1 MYEAGKNWSGN
12 NLAATLFRIIANSLP
27 GIQLK
32 LKQAGMREKPEDF
45 VKKIFFSAF
54 YMTTGLFLIL
64 FVLLLKLNLL
74 KGILILIFPFVFV
87 GMFFYMLKMPDI
99 IILKKEREINKEI
112 VFAGKFLIIELES
125 GVPLYNSIVNVSKSY
140 DTIGKH
146 FKEIVD
152 KIDVGTPMEEAI
164 TETIEITPSHHFRK
178 LLWQILNSLKTG
190 ADISKSLS
198 SVVDQI
204 SEEQIIEVREY
215 GRKLNPIAMFYMILA
230 VVMPSIGVI
239 MLIILATFI
248 SFKVDLVILLLIAGL
263 LGFMQFM
270 FYSIIK
276 SQRPAVEL

>member
-1 MYEAGKNWSGN
+1 MTNAI
-12 NLAATLFRIIANSLP
+12 FRIIANNIP
-27 GIQLK
+27 GLG
-32 LKQAGMREKPEDF
+32 LNLRQAGLMEKPEDF

-54 YMTTGLFLIL
+54 YMTTGIMLLIFVILLKINVLKNLIFIL
-64 FVLLLKLNLL
+64 FP
-74 KGILILIFPFVFV
+74 IVFV
-87 GMFFYMLKMPDI
+87 VMFVYMLKMPDVI
-99 IILKKEREINKEI
+99 IMRKQREVNREI
-112 VFAGKFLIIELES
+112 VFAGRFLLIELES

-140 DTIGKH
+140 DIIGKH

-152 KIDVGTPMEEAI
+152 KVDFGTPMEEAI
-164 TETIEITPSHHFRK
+164 TETIDETPSNHFRK

-198 SVVDQI
+198 IVIDQI
-204 SEEQIIEVREY
+204 TEEQIIEVREY

-248 SFKVDLVILLLIAGL
+248 SFKIDLLLLLLIATL
-263 LGFMQFM
+263 IGFVQFM

-276 SQRPAVEL
+276 AQRPAVEI

>member
-1 MYEAGKNWSGN
+1 MTSTFFK
-12 NLAATLFRIIANSLP
+12 IIASNIP
-27 GIQLK
+27 GLVLK
-32 LKQAGMREKPEDF
+32 LKQAGMGERPEDF

-54 YMTTGLFLIL
+54 YMTTGLLLVL
-64 FVLLLKLNLL
+64 FTLLLKLNLIR
-74 KGILILIFPFVFV
+74 GIMILIFPIVFV
-87 GMFFYMLKMPDI
+87 GTFLYMLKMPDI
-99 IILKKEREINKEI
+99 IILKKEREINREI

-140 DTIGKH
+140 DVIGKH

-164 TETIEITPSHHFRK
+164 TETIEITPSNHFRK

-248 SFKVDLVILLLIAGL
+248 SFKVDLALLLFIAGL
-263 LGFMQFM
+263 IGFMQFM